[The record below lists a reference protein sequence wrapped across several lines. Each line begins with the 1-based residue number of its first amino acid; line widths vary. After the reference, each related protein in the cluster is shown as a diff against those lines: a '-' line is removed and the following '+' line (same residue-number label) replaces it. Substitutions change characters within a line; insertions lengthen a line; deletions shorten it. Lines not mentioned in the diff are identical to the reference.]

1 MDLRALVDLNCIAT
15 QVIRFHFLEKYTLHN
30 TIKYL
35 QLVSNLGIKSW
46 NKKGDFC
53 PILLQTKRIDD
64 PKKAKFRY
72 AEKFKTC
79 TTFKSKS
86 ID

>member
-30 TIKYL
+30 TIEYL
-35 QLVSNLGIKSW
+35 LLISNLSIKSW

-53 PILLQTKRIDD
+53 PILLQTQHIDD
-64 PKKAKFRY
+64 STKTKFRY